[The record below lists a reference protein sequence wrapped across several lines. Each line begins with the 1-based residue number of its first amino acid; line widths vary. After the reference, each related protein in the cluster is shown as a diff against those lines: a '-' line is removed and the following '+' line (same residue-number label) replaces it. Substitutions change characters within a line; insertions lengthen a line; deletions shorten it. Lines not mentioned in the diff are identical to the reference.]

1 MNVDNVKAEVQDA
14 KAFREEYVGNF
25 DAVLCDAPCSGLGV
39 VNDNPDIKLNRD
51 ADGIKALVAEQENI
65 LKCVSKYVKI
75 GGYLYYSTCSVLSC
89 ENQDIIKAF
98 MSDIKGFEVCEITSE
113 LQSEDFFGTK
123 QFLPDISGGLGFYVA
138 KLKRVK

>member
-1 MNVDNVKAEVQDA
+1 VQDA
-14 KAFREEYVGNF
+14 KVLRADYVEQF

-51 ADGIKALVAEQENI
+51 FNGIKSLVAEQENI

-75 GGYLYYSTCSVLSC
+75 GGYLYYSTCSVMSC
-89 ENQDIIKAF
+89 ENQEIIKRF
-98 MSDIKGFEVCEITSE
+98 MSDIKGFEVCEITSK
-113 LQSEDFFGTK
+113 LQSENFFGTK